1 MALVLVEVATELYDC
16 LQQKNQMAK
25 NKIQN
30 LSDDVQQANSR
41 LDEWDS
47 ETEKSLSKLQSTRD
61 EQVIKCEPLYWRC
74 TLEEGSISG
83 RKF

>member
-16 LQQKNQMAK
+16 LLQKNQMAK

-61 EQVIKCEPLYWRC
+61 EQVIKCEPLY
-74 TLEEGSISG
+74 
-83 RKF
+83 